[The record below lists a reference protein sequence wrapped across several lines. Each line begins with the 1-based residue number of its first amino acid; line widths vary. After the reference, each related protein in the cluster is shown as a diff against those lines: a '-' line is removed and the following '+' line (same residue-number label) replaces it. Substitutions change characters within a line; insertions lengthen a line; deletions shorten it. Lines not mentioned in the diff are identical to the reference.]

1 MCKASN
7 DLIFLQY
14 DITDNHSTAYK
25 NLQFRNNKN
34 EELHNFLNLL
44 YRMIHFF
51 LKKKVYT
58 VRNEAQVSR
67 ILYNTKMKSRTFS
80 SKHPHPRP

>member
-51 LKKKVYT
+51 KKKKST
-58 VRNEAQVSR
+58 QLEMKHRSAESFT
-67 ILYNTKMKSRTFS
+67 ILK
-80 SKHPHPRP
+80 